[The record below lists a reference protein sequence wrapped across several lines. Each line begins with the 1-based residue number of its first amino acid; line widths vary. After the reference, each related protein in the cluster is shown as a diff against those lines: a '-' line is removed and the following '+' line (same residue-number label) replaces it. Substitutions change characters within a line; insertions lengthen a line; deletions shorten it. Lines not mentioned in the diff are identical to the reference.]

1 MVVGV
6 SNGSE
11 IDRCVSTGF
20 PIHINIHLGCIG
32 KMRNTAD
39 LSKYLPDLFIIN
51 NA

>member
-20 PIHINIHLGCIG
+20 PIHINIHLGCID
-32 KMRNTAD
+32 KMRNTAY
-39 LSKYLPDLFIIN
+39 LSKVFARLIYN
-51 NA
+51 K